1 MDLVTMLGMPGEA
14 LRVTR
19 EEWRRSLTDVLRES
33 FALHFE
39 RNGFYRAQC
48 DAAGLIPS
56 GIRDGADLHR
66 IPLLPVS
73 MFKQAGAHVLM
84 TCGLEDVEIEIR
96 STGTS
101 GVPSVARRDSTT
113 VTRASVGIF
122 GGYRDFLGISQGTGL
137 FLCPSTAEV
146 PEMGMVKIF
155 NLLTGMLDDHRYVV
169 REYSFDPDEALA
181 HLRNWEGKM
190 TRHLIGPPFIIARF
204 MKYLE
209 LEEIPLTLDPDSLI
223 IMLGGWKQYTG
234 NSISRDD
241 FDEKA
246 QRLLG
251 IDPTRIRDMYGMI
264 ESNML
269 AIECEHQRKHVPP
282 WCYISI
288 RDVTDASV
296 ELEPGKTGGIA
307 ILDALNTAYPG
318 FLLSDDIGEVDES
331 DCPCGRTG
339 QTVKFRR
346 RRQGAELG
354 CCAVS
359 IEKYIDSQEVVAE
372 CELVPA
378 GATPGATG

>member
-14 LRVTR
+14 LRATR
-19 EEWRRSLTDVLRES
+19 DDWRGSLTDVVRQA
-33 FALHFE
+33 FALHFDG
-39 RNGFYRAQC
+39 NGFYRAQC
-48 DAAGLIPS
+48 DAVGLTPHD
-56 GIRDGADLHR
+56 IRDWADLQR

-101 GVPSVARRDSTT
+101 GVPSVARRDAMT

-122 GGYRDFLGISQGTGL
+122 GGYRDFFGISHGAGL

-169 REYSFDPDEALA
+169 REYSFDPEEALA
-181 HLRNWEGKM
+181 QLRSWEGRM

-204 MKYLE
+204 LKYLE
-209 LEEIPLTLDPDSLI
+209 FEDIPLTLDPDSLI

-241 FDEKA
+241 FNEKA
-246 QRLLG
+246 QRVLG
-251 IDPTRIRDMYGMI
+251 VDRARIRDMYGMI

-288 RDVTDASV
+288 RDVTDATV

-318 FLLSDDIGEVDES
+318 FLLSDDIGEVDEG

-359 IEKYIDSQEVVAE
+359 IEKYIDSREVVAE

-378 GATPGATG
+378 GASQGAGA

>member
-1 MDLVTMLGMPGEA
+1 MPGEA
-14 LRVTR
+14 LRVARDDWR
-19 EEWRRSLTDVLRES
+19 ESLTDVVRQA

-48 DAAGLIPS
+48 DAARLAPS
-56 GIRDGADLHR
+56 DIRAWADLQR

-122 GGYRDFLGISQGTGL
+122 GGYRDFFGISQGAGL

-155 NLLTGMLDDHRYVV
+155 NLLTGMLDDHRYIV
-169 REYSFDPDEALA
+169 REYSFDPEEALA
-181 HLRNWEGKM
+181 QLRSWEGRM

-204 MKYLE
+204 LKYLE
-209 LEEIPLTLDPDSLI
+209 LEDIPLTLDPDSLI

-241 FDEKA
+241 FNEKA
-246 QRLLG
+246 QRMLG
-251 IDPTRIRDMYGMI
+251 IDRTRIRDMYGMI

-318 FLLSDDIGEVDES
+318 FLLSDDVGEVDEG

-359 IEKYIDSQEVVAE
+359 IEKYIDSREVVSE
-372 CELVPA
+372 CELA
-378 GATPGATG
+378 DA

>member
-14 LRVTR
+14 LRATR
-19 EEWRRSLTDVLRES
+19 DDWRGSLTDVVRQA
-33 FALHFE
+33 FALHFDG
-39 RNGFYRAQC
+39 NGFYRAQC
-48 DAAGLIPS
+48 DAVGLTPHD
-56 GIRDGADLHR
+56 IRHWADLQR

-101 GVPSVARRDSTT
+101 GVPSVARRDAMT

-122 GGYRDFLGISQGTGL
+122 GGYRDFFGISHGAGL

-169 REYSFDPDEALA
+169 REYSFDPEEALA
-181 HLRNWEGKM
+181 QLRSWEGRM

-204 MKYLE
+204 LKYLE
-209 LEEIPLTLDPDSLI
+209 FEDIPLTLDPDSLI

-241 FDEKA
+241 FNEKA
-246 QRLLG
+246 QRVLG
-251 IDPTRIRDMYGMI
+251 VDRTRIRDMYGMI

-288 RDVTDASV
+288 RDVTDATV

-318 FLLSDDIGEVDES
+318 FLLSDDIGEVDEG

-359 IEKYIDSQEVVAE
+359 IEKYIDSREVVAE

-378 GATPGATG
+378 GASQGAGA

>member
-14 LRVTR
+14 LRATR
-19 EEWRRSLTDVLRES
+19 DDWRGSLTDVVRQA
-33 FALHFE
+33 FALHFDG
-39 RNGFYRAQC
+39 NGFYRAQC
-48 DAAGLIPS
+48 DAVGLTPHD
-56 GIRDGADLHR
+56 IRDWADLQR

-101 GVPSVARRDSTT
+101 GVPSVARRDAMT

-122 GGYRDFLGISQGTGL
+122 GGYRDFFGISHGAGL

-169 REYSFDPDEALA
+169 REYSFDPEEALA
-181 HLRNWEGKM
+181 QLRSWEGRM

-204 MKYLE
+204 LKYLE
-209 LEEIPLTLDPDSLI
+209 FEDIPLTLDPDSLI

-241 FDEKA
+241 FNEKA
-246 QRLLG
+246 QRVLG
-251 IDPTRIRDMYGMI
+251 VDRTRIRDMYGMI

-288 RDVTDASV
+288 RDVTDATV

-318 FLLSDDIGEVDES
+318 FLLSDDIGEVDEG

-359 IEKYIDSQEVVAE
+359 IEKYIDSREVVAE

-378 GATPGATG
+378 GASQGAGA